1 MMICRNTLKQ
11 RGLMEVRPQSMQ
23 QILIKLKMVYLLQLH
38 KMAVHRCRD
47 NLSRFQ
53 GVQQHQVLHQ
63 QAIVI
68 QAYFSA
74 ARMSLIYQVAEQE

>member
-1 MMICRNTLKQ
+1 
-11 RGLMEVRPQSMQ
+11 
-23 QILIKLKMVYLLQLH
+23 
-38 KMAVHRCRD
+38 
-47 NLSRFQ
+47 
-53 GVQQHQVLHQ
+53 LHQ